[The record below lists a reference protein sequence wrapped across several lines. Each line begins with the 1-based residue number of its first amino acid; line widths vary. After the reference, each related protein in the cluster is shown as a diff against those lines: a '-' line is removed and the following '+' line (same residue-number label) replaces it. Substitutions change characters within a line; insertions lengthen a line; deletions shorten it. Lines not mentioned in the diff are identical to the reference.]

1 MASWI
6 ETAEAA
12 LGGTGGAAATDA
24 DVDVLRPI
32 APPVFDAEGVR
43 AVMAPI
49 FAAFMWA
56 AAVFREIQS
65 GNTLDPVALIFRL
78 VALAMTV
85 RAITLLVLLSG
96 RIRLWLR
103 HSRYGL
109 AVTRDG
115 ILYRTPD
122 MDLALPREDIVEV
135 RERGLWRDRGGR
147 RYADV
152 YVVTQP
158 ASGRL
163 FVAIP
168 PIFERTPGVLA
179 ERLMRWLGAPVAG
192 SDPDAA
198 QPSAAEAS
206 SQPTAAD
213 PAESN
218 PLANELWERV
228 ARGEVPAGTTPIRH
242 GLGWLQRGPYVS
254 MLLGV
259 LVVEGFF
266 RLPPATR
273 NQVGIRVPLALVAV
287 VVLVPIAWFVLTR
300 IQLKPRRGL
309 AAILT
314 PTELLLRTR
323 TGVLKIL
330 WSQVQRLDIESRAS
344 WSLLT
349 GAHESRSLIIRRKQ
363 AQTLKY
369 HESFIAIPL
378 EVLSALCD
386 AYRKARIRS

>member
-1 MASWI
+1 MSSWI
-6 ETAEAA
+6 EAAEAA
-12 LGGTGGAAATDA
+12 LGGTGASAANDLEI
-24 DVDVLRPI
+24 DVLRPI

-43 AVMAPI
+43 AALAPVM
-49 FAAFMWA
+49 AAFMWA
-56 AAVFREIQS
+56 AAVFRELQS
-65 GNTLDPVALIFRL
+65 GNTLDPIALIFRL

-85 RAITLLVLLSG
+85 RAVTLLWFLSK
-96 RIRLWLR
+96 RLRLWIR

-109 AVTRDG
+109 ALTADG

-122 MDLALPREDIVEV
+122 VDLVLPREDILEV
-135 RERGLWRDRGGR
+135 SERGRWRDRGGR

-158 ASGRL
+158 SSGRL

-179 ERLMRWLGAPVAG
+179 ERLMRWLGSPNEVAD
-192 SDPDAA
+192 SDDP
-198 QPSAAEAS
+198 QPSAASAG
-206 SQPTAAD
+206 SQPTAA
-213 PAESN
+213 ESN
-218 PLANELWERV
+218 EASPLASELWERV
-228 ARGEVPAGTTPIRH
+228 ARGEVPGGTTAIKH

-273 NQVGIRVPLALVAV
+273 AQVGTRVPLALVAV
-287 VVLVPIAWFVLTR
+287 VVLVPAVWFLLTR
-300 IQLKPRRGL
+300 AQLKPRRGL

-330 WSQVQRLDIESRAS
+330 WTNVQRLEIDSRAA
-344 WSLLT
+344 WSLML
-349 GAHESRSLIIRRKQ
+349 GAHESRSMIIRRKQ
-363 AQTLKY
+363 AQTLQY

-378 EVLSALCD
+378 EVLRGLCD
-386 AYRKARIRS
+386 AYRKGRIRS